1 MAAND
6 AAKQDKLSKQLEQDR
21 ARVAKLERM
30 LKCVDV
36 RRKIINALGDI
47 RAMANKL
54 AEAGDVDSLTSLD
67 GDITRMLGADEPTS
81 PDE

>member
-1 MAAND
+1 
-6 AAKQDKLSKQLEQDR
+6 
-21 ARVAKLERM
+21 M

-54 AEAGDVDSLTSLD
+54 TEAGDVDSLTSLD